1 MKVSL
6 VLAFLA
12 IMMVIPV
19 HAFTMTVQNHGDTM
33 TGEISWF
40 ASSPNPQVDIN
51 INRYCGDTPHQITL
65 SKGSNSV
72 ECKLTSPDIPGVSSP
87 LEVHAEIR
95 SKDGRLLMIAPWY
108 QPFPKLEDHSESKPN
123 VALSGCALY
132 KTKET
137 CPPGKCKWTKTKE
150 GIILGIGE
158 EWSCIDSCG
167 PAGPNQEVIC
177 SATVGMTSQYET
189 NEKAINICSPD
200 PPIKSTVDKWVASA
214 GLNPEVDAEKYDNAV
229 KEIWNKVFNDMY
241 IREDPDG
248 TRNVNYCEPVCSNK
262 PASGFI
268 DGSISC
274 GMCNHWATVLLS
286 MIRTLGVPEDRVYIW
301 NFATEFEGHAIT
313 AYKSDEGEW
322 WILDTTCCNALVPLS
337 KWKSECPSCFCSKYR
352 YAYINDY
359 GINMWA
365 DGEKFDGACSE
376 PPYGW

>member
-12 IMMVIPV
+12 IMMIIPV
-19 HAFTMTVQNHGDTM
+19 QAFTMNIENNGDTM

-40 ASSPNPQVDIN
+40 ALSPNPQVDIN
-51 INRYCGDTPHQITL
+51 INSYCGDTPQQITI

-72 ECKLTSPDIPGVSSP
+72 ECKLTSQDILGVSSP
-87 LEVHAEIR
+87 LEVHPEIR
-95 SKDGRLLMIAPWY
+95 SGGRLVIGPSY
-108 QPFPKLEDHSESKPN
+108 QPFPKPEVKPE
-123 VALSGCALY
+123 VILSGCALY

-137 CPPGKCKWTKTKE
+137 CPSDKCKWTKTKE

-177 SATVGMTSQYET
+177 SAFVSMTSKYQT
-189 NEKAINICSPD
+189 NEKVINICSPD

-214 GLNPEVDAEKYDNAV
+214 GLEAEVYAGTYDDSV
-229 KEIWNKVFNDMY
+229 KEIWKKVYNDMY
-241 IREDPDG
+241 LRKESDG
-248 TRNVNYCEPVCSNK
+248 TININYCDPPCLNK

-301 NFATEFEGHAIT
+301 GFANDDGGHAVA
-313 AYKSDEGEW
+313 AYKSDGGEW
-322 WILDTTCCNALVPLS
+322 WVLDTTCCDSLVPLS
-337 KWKSECPSCFCSKYR
+337 KWKSECQNCYCTKSRLS
-352 YAYINDY
+352 YINDY
-359 GINMWA
+359 GINMWT
-365 DGEKFDGACSE
+365 DGEKFDGACSGV
-376 PPYGW
+376 PFGG